1 MSNSRFAKRLMPAV
15 TLDGVEPAL
24 RLAETYLEAGL
35 DVMEITFRT
44 DTAEDAI
51 RAIAREFP
59 AMSIG
64 AGTLLSTDQ
73 VEKAI
78 DAGAQFGLSPGFN
91 PPVAEAALKRDLLF
105 IPGVATPSEIEEAL
119 SFGCRLQKLFPVNH
133 LGGVGYIRSLEGPYG
148 HTGLQLIPMSGVNP
162 ENLAGYL
169 ASPLVAAAGG
179 SWIAP
184 AKLISEGR
192 FSEIRELVK
201 RSIEAAA
208 SVR

>member
-1 MSNSRFAKRLMPAV
+1 MPAV
-15 TLDGVEPAL
+15 TLDGIEPAL
-24 RLAETYLEAGL
+24 LLAEAYLEAGL

-44 DTAEDAI
+44 GTAEEAI
-51 RAIAREFP
+51 RAIAKEFP
-59 AMSIG
+59 AMAIG
-64 AGTLLSTDQ
+64 AGTILSADQ
-73 VEKAI
+73 VERAI
-78 DAGAQFGLSPGFN
+78 DAGAQFGLSPGYN
-91 PPVAEAALKRDLLF
+91 RTVTEAALKRDLLF

-119 SFGCRLQKLFPVNH
+119 DIGCRLQKLFPVNH
-133 LGGVGYIRSLEGPYG
+133 LGGSGYIRSLEGPYG

-162 ENLAGYL
+162 ENLADYL
-169 ASPLVAAAGG
+169 SSPLVAAVGG

-201 RSIEAAA
+201 RSIEAAT